1 MIDKIL
7 DLSYD
12 YNFKTC
18 ITAMNIVWT
27 LVSKYPNSIYPKRE
41 KTEDI
46 IIEKI
51 CDLKMAD
58 IFYDD
63 IFCLFSLRVDIIIE
77 KICDLK
83 MAVRQIAAK
92 IIKKLYDSS
101 SKSLTKKILAKLQSC
116 SIVGK

>member
-51 CDLKMAD
+51 CDLKMA
-58 IFYDD
+58 
-63 IFCLFSLRVDIIIE
+63 
-77 KICDLK
+77 
-83 MAVRQIAAK
+83 VRQIAAK